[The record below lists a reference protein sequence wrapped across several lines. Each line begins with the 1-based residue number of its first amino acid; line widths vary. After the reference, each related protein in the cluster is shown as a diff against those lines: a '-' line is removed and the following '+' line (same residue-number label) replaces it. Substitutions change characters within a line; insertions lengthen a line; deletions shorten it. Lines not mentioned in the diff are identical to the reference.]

1 MHPGPAIEAV
11 PKLALPGGFELGNPT
26 FLVVLHLSPPGFV
39 VTIRPPGLLAGIAAL
54 TPAGSGPSKGE
65 VLVDDLQALGVAI
78 AAVAGNG
85 DIILVAS
92 PDAAVALRLRLPQS
106 VDWPV
111 LTSASL
117 APRSV
122 IAVVAACIVS
132 AIEGSPRIDASAHA
146 EFVRDNGPT
155 SIDDAMTPP
164 LQLVGTAYQTDSVAL
179 RLRWPISWALRDSRG
194 IAYMTGVN
202 W

>member
-92 PDAAVALRLRLPQS
+92 PDAAVPLAKTNRRTPAAHGFGVLGGDGRLARALDLICLGGGRSFFLASHRAAAR
-106 VDWPV
+106 
-111 LTSASL
+111 SASKVCKLDRRRFFPL
-117 APRSV
+117 ALFACPESRHTPRASWPELN
-122 IAVVAACIVS
+122 ATVAEPPFS
-132 AIEGSPRIDASAHA
+132 AANRH
-146 EFVRDNGPT
+146 
-155 SIDDAMTPP
+155 SIP
-164 LQLVGTAYQTDSVAL
+164 
-179 RLRWPISWALRDSRG
+179 
-194 IAYMTGVN
+194 
-202 W
+202 